1 LPKKKKKKSLK
12 ERQQERQIKQQ
23 RAQETYRIQR
33 EREAERKPRQWP
45 KGKILGALCLIAI
58 IFGSYGAWQYTRPS
72 TISEEPP
79 PINPTNPLQTSYE
92 FTMRDINGTQFSLS
106 SFSGKVIVLHIMGVG
121 CNGKIN
127 TINVNQLTQLKTV
140 CSSFCGKESVTLI
153 TVAVATCPTWLS
165 VLAQIRATYDITWL
179 FGNDYDDGKMDI
191 AQNYAAQ
198 GDGTIVLIDKAFH
211 ISDSYS
217 TITASTLS
225 SNINQLLGA

>member
-1 LPKKKKKKSLK
+1 MPKKKKKKSWK

-72 TISEEPP
+72 PISEEPP
-79 PINPTNPLQTSYE
+79 PINPTNPLQTPYE
-92 FTMRDINGTQFSLS
+92 FTMRDIDGTQFSLNG
-106 SFSGKVIVLHIMGVG
+106 FSGRIIAIHLMGVG
-121 CNGKIN
+121 CHGQIN
-127 TINVNQLTQLKTV
+127 PINEYQLTQLKTV
-140 CSSFCGKESVTLI
+140 CSSYCGNNPVTLI
-153 TVAVATCPTWLS
+153 TVAVATCENSDLE
-165 VLAQIRATYDITWL
+165 QIRTNYDVTWL

-198 GDGTIVLIDKAFH
+198 GDGTIVLIDKEFR
-211 ISDSYS
+211 ISTSYS
-217 TITASTLS
+217 EIAASTLS
-225 SNINQLLGA
+225 LKINQLLGA